1 MQQELCKVPLI
12 FHSFLNEI
20 NVLIYQDG
28 FVFDFLAC
36 TVISGTQKPI
46 SSAQTLLESYF
57 MLVWT
62 ENLTKLDIRCLGGFF
77 ALEIDWWKG

>member
-1 MQQELCKVPLI
+1 
-12 FHSFLNEI
+12 LNDI

-46 SSAQTLLESYF
+46 SSAQTLFENYF
-57 MLVWT
+57 MLFWT
-62 ENLTKLDIRCLGGFF
+62 ENLT
-77 ALEIDWWKG
+77 